1 MEVEGL
7 PHKSISRPFSFMYI
21 TFGQIYVGMEFG
33 SIDKG
38 KKNVIL
44 GGNKFRD
51 MVGLTCH
58 SIFKCTNTL
67 LTISVWHF

>member
-1 MEVEGL
+1 
-7 PHKSISRPFSFMYI
+7 MYI